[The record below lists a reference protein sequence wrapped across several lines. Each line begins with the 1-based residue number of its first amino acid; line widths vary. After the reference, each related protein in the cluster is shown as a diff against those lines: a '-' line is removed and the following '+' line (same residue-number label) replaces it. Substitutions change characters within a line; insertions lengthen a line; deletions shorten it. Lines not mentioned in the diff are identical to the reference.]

1 MPFRLAQLICCCLR
15 AAVSPGSAD
24 ELLPSVGLQEYTN
37 LAATQPAKVEEI
49 TARILELRKGIVRL
63 DYPPEDTTAACQA
76 MLAAGG
82 FWSPWAE

>member
-1 MPFRLAQLICCCLR
+1 MVCTCRFSWLCLCCCL
-15 AAVSPGSAD
+15 
-24 ELLPSVGLQEYTN
+24 LLRPQEYTN
-37 LAATQPAKVEEI
+37 LAATQPAKVEEM
-49 TARILELRKGIVRL
+49 TARILELRKGIVKL